1 MVRKKLLIALASPFL
16 VGSSMHNA
24 YARDQPIVL
33 SNWKSCAVAPLSETE
48 GDDVLVR
55 AMNGAAA
62 PAMSM

>member
-1 MVRKKLLIALASPFL
+1 MDFRKPLLGLALLSIIGTA
-16 VGSSMHNA
+16 HA
-24 YARDQPIVL
+24 YDQPIVL

-62 PAMSM
+62 PAMSI